1 MFEMKQEEETKVL
14 ICLPV
19 EGPPG
24 RYIVPGSVEANCC
37 DCGVRVYVAPSGRK
51 LQESGKCIIVCTKC
65 GLRRLE
71 QEKEPKFEVVPG
83 QDKEIR
89 DRLCRD

>member
-1 MFEMKQEEETKVL
+1 MNEERKVL
-14 ICLPV
+14 ICLLV
-19 EGPPG
+19 EGDPD

-51 LQESGKCIIVCTKC
+51 LQESGKCIIVCAKC
-65 GLRRLE
+65 GLRHLE
-71 QEKEPKFEVVPG
+71 QEKEPKFEMVPG

-89 DRLCRD
+89 DWLRRD